1 MKLEIESLRALKTVA
16 DTGSVNAAADMLCV
30 SRSAV
35 SWKLKRMQE
44 RLGTNLLQKDG
55 RGVVLTDSGNELLVY
70 AETILTAHDA
80 ATRRFQA
87 IDVSGTV
94 RIGATEGASGP
105 VLEVLAPWAR
115 RNTDG
120 VDVRIRVDH
129 PVALAGWL
137 ATGEIDLAVT
147 MVLEHDV
154 KPDDELLW
162 PDELVWAHS
171 ASGDFAHL
179 KRVPLVTFGRRCFFG
194 AIADRLLTQADVPFD
209 IVLENPSNYGV
220 QMALASGAGIALIN
234 RRLLTD
240 QHTEWA
246 PPDTVAQAPELRY
259 VIRAASSEPNE
270 LVQMMLTQ
278 IRNSFTSAPFR
289 NESPLDAV
297 AADDVTQLVGGS
309 VQEQ

>member
-1 MKLEIESLRALKTVA
+1 MKLDIESLRALKTVA
-16 DTGSVNAAADMLCV
+16 DTGSVNAAADLLCI

-55 RGVVLTDSGNELLVY
+55 RGVVLTDSGHELLVF

-105 VLEVLAPWAR
+105 VLDVLAPWAR
-115 RNTDG
+115 RNTDDI
-120 VDVRIRVDH
+120 DVRIRVDH

-147 MVLEHDV
+147 MVLEPDV
-154 KPDDELLW
+154 EPDDVLLW

-179 KRVPLVTFGRRCFFG
+179 ERIPLVTFGHRCFFG
-194 AIADRLLTQADVPFD
+194 AVAGELLTRADVPFD
-209 IVLENPSNYGV
+209 VVLENPSNYGV

-240 QHTEWA
+240 QHAEWE
-246 PPDTVAQAPELRY
+246 PPDSVAEAPGLRY
-259 VIRAASSEPNE
+259 VIRAASSEPSE

-278 IRNSFTSAPFR
+278 IRNSFTSASLR
-289 NESPLDAV
+289 SASPLDVVTAN
-297 AADDVTQLVGGS
+297 DGTQLVGG
-309 VQEQ
+309 

>member
-1 MKLEIESLRALKTVA
+1 MKLDIESLRALKTVA
-16 DTGSVNAAADMLCV
+16 DTGSVNAAADLLCI

-35 SWKLKRMQE
+35 SCKLKRMQE

-55 RGVVLTDSGNELLVY
+55 RGVVLTDSGHELLVF

-105 VLEVLAPWAR
+105 VLDVLAPWAR
-115 RNTDG
+115 RNTDDI
-120 VDVRIRVDH
+120 DVRIRVDH

-147 MVLEHDV
+147 MVLEPDV
-154 KPDDELLW
+154 EPDDVLLW

-179 KRVPLVTFGRRCFFG
+179 ERIPLVTFGHRCFFG
-194 AIADRLLTQADVPFD
+194 AVAGELLTRADVPFD
-209 IVLENPSNYGV
+209 VVLENPSNYGV

-240 QHTEWA
+240 QHAEWE
-246 PPDTVAQAPELRY
+246 PPDSVAEAPGLRY
-259 VIRAASSEPNE
+259 VIRVASSEPSE

-278 IRNSFTSAPFR
+278 IRNSFTSASLR
-289 NESPLDAV
+289 SASPLDVVTAN
-297 AADDVTQLVGGS
+297 DGTQLVGG
-309 VQEQ
+309 

>member
-1 MKLEIESLRALKTVA
+1 LGETEHLTVL
-16 DTGSVNAAADMLCV
+16 TSGSV
-30 SRSAV
+30 S
-35 SWKLKRMQE
+35 
-44 RLGTNLLQKDG
+44 TTLLH
-55 RGVVLTDSGNELLVY
+55 SP
-70 AETILTAHDA
+70 A
-80 ATRRFQA
+80 
-87 IDVSGTV
+87 
-94 RIGATEGASGP
+94 
-105 VLEVLAPWAR
+105 
-115 RNTDG
+115 
-120 VDVRIRVDH
+120 
-129 PVALAGWL
+129 WL

-240 QHTEWA
+240 QHTEWE
-246 PPDTVAQAPELRY
+246 PPDTCRSGTRAPLCDSCRFIGTE
-259 VIRAASSEPNE
+259 
-270 LVQMMLTQ
+270 
-278 IRNSFTSAPFR
+278 
-289 NESPLDAV
+289 
-297 AADDVTQLVGGS
+297 
-309 VQEQ
+309 

>member
-1 MKLEIESLRALKTVA
+1 MKLDIDSLRALKTVA

-44 RLGTNLLQKDG
+44 RLGTNVVQKDG
-55 RGVVLTDSGNELLVY
+55 RGIVLTDSGRELLVY

-87 IDVSGTV
+87 VDVSGTV
-94 RIGATEGASGP
+94 TIGATEGASGP
-105 VLEVLAPWAR
+105 VLDVLAPWAR
-115 RNTDG
+115 RNTDDI
-120 VDVRIRVDH
+120 DVRIRVDH
-129 PVALAGWL
+129 PVALAAWL

-147 MVLEHDV
+147 MVLEPDV
-154 KPDDELLW
+154 QADDVLLW

-179 KRVPLVTFGRRCFFG
+179 ERVPLVTFGRRCFFG
-194 AIADRLLTQADVPFD
+194 SVASDLLTRAGVPFD
-209 IVLENPSNYGV
+209 VVLENPSNYGV
-220 QMALASGAGIALIN
+220 QLALASGAGIALIN

-240 QHTEWA
+240 QHAEWDPPA
-246 PPDTVAQAPELRY
+246 PVAPAPGLQY
-259 VIRAASSEPNE
+259 VIRTASDEPSE

-278 IRNSFTSAPFR
+278 IRNAFTSAPLR
-289 NESPLDAV
+289 YASPLDV
-297 AADDVTQLVGGS
+297 VSADDGTQLVGS
-309 VQEQ
+309 

>member
-1 MKLEIESLRALKTVA
+1 MKLDIESLRALKTVA
-16 DTGSVNAAADMLCV
+16 DTGSVGAAADILCV

-44 RLGTNLLQKDG
+44 RLGTNLLRKDG

-70 AETILTAHDA
+70 AETVLTAHDA
-80 ATRRFQA
+80 ATRLFQA

-105 VLEVLAPWAR
+105 VLDVLAPWAR
-115 RNTDG
+115 RNTDDI
-120 VDVRIRVDH
+120 DVRIRVDH

-137 ATGEIDLAVT
+137 ATGEIDLAIT
-147 MVLEHDV
+147 MVLEPDV
-154 KPDDELLW
+154 EPGDVLLW

-171 ASGDFAHL
+171 ASGDFAHIA
-179 KRVPLVTFGRRCFFG
+179 RVPLVTFGRRCFFG
-194 AIADRLLTQADVPFD
+194 AVAVELLTRADVPFD

-220 QMALASGAGIALIN
+220 QLALASGAGIALIN

-240 QHTEWA
+240 QHTEWEPPAAVARA
-246 PPDTVAQAPELRY
+246 PGLRY
-259 VIRAASSEPNE
+259 VIRAASSEPSE

-278 IRNSFTSAPFR
+278 IRNSFTSTPLRYA
-289 NESPLDAV
+289 SPLDV
-297 AADDVTQLVGGS
+297 VTADDGTQLVGA
-309 VQEQ
+309 

>member
-1 MKLEIESLRALKTVA
+1 MKLDIESLRALKTVA
-16 DTGSVNAAADMLCV
+16 DTGSVNAAADLLCI

-55 RGVVLTDSGNELLVY
+55 RGVVLTDSGHELLMF

-105 VLEVLAPWAR
+105 VLDVLAPWAR
-115 RNTDG
+115 RNTDDI
-120 VDVRIRVDH
+120 DVRIRVDH

-147 MVLEHDV
+147 MVLEPDV
-154 KPDDELLW
+154 EPDDVLLW

-179 KRVPLVTFGRRCFFG
+179 ERIPLVTFGHRCFFG
-194 AIADRLLTQADVPFD
+194 AVAGELLTRADVPFD
-209 IVLENPSNYGV
+209 VVLENPSNYGV

-240 QHTEWA
+240 QHAEWE
-246 PPDTVAQAPELRY
+246 PPDSVAEAPGLRY
-259 VIRAASSEPNE
+259 VIRAASSEPSE

-278 IRNSFTSAPFR
+278 IRNSFTSASLR
-289 NESPLDAV
+289 SASPLDVVTAN
-297 AADDVTQLVGGS
+297 DGTQLVGG
-309 VQEQ
+309 

>member
-1 MKLEIESLRALKTVA
+1 MKLDIESLRALKTVA
-16 DTGSVNAAADMLCV
+16 DTGSVNAAADLLCI

-55 RGVVLTDSGNELLVY
+55 RGVVLTDSGHELLVF

-105 VLEVLAPWAR
+105 VLDVLAPWAR
-115 RNTDG
+115 RNTDDI
-120 VDVRIRVDH
+120 DVRIRVDH

-147 MVLEHDV
+147 MVLEPDV
-154 KPDDELLW
+154 EPDDVLLW

-179 KRVPLVTFGRRCFFG
+179 LRIPLVTFGHRCFFG
-194 AIADRLLTQADVPFD
+194 AVADELLTRADVPFD
-209 IVLENPSNYGV
+209 VVLENPSNYGV

-240 QHTEWA
+240 QHAEWE
-246 PPDTVAQAPELRY
+246 PPDSVAEAPGLRY
-259 VIRAASSEPNE
+259 VIRVASSEPSE

-278 IRNSFTSAPFR
+278 IRNSFTSASLR
-289 NESPLDAV
+289 SASPLDVVTAN
-297 AADDVTQLVGGS
+297 DGTQLVGG
-309 VQEQ
+309 

>member
-1 MKLEIESLRALKTVA
+1 MKLDIESLRALKTVA

-35 SWKLKRMQE
+35 SWKLKRLQE

-55 RGVVLTDSGNELLVY
+55 RGVVLTDSGHELLVY

-105 VLEVLAPWAR
+105 VLDVLAPWAR
-115 RNTDG
+115 RNTDDI
-120 VDVRIRVDH
+120 DVRIRVDH

-147 MVLEHDV
+147 MVLEPDV
-154 KPDDELLW
+154 EIDDVLLW

-179 KRVPLVTFGRRCFFG
+179 ARVPLVTFGRRCFFG
-194 AIADRLLTQADVPFD
+194 AVAGELLTRADVAFD

-220 QMALASGAGIALIN
+220 QLALASGAGIALIN

-240 QHTEWA
+240 QHTEWEPPSAVARA
-246 PPDTVAQAPELRY
+246 PGLRY
-259 VIRAASSEPNE
+259 VIRVASSEPSE

-278 IRNSFTSAPFR
+278 IRNSFTSAPLR
-289 NESPLDAV
+289 YASPLDV
-297 AADDVTQLVGGS
+297 VTADDGTQLVG
-309 VQEQ
+309 V

>member
-1 MKLEIESLRALKTVA
+1 MKLDIESLRALKTVA
-16 DTGSVNAAADMLCV
+16 DTGSVNAAADLLCI

-55 RGVVLTDSGNELLVY
+55 RGVVLTDSGHELLVF

-105 VLEVLAPWAR
+105 VLDVLAPWAR
-115 RNTDG
+115 RNTDDI
-120 VDVRIRVDH
+120 DVRIRVDH

-147 MVLEHDV
+147 MVLEPDV
-154 KPDDELLW
+154 EPDDVLLW

-179 KRVPLVTFGRRCFFG
+179 LRIPLVTFGHRCFFG
-194 AIADRLLTQADVPFD
+194 AVAGELLTRADVPFD
-209 IVLENPSNYGV
+209 VVLENPSNYGV

-240 QHTEWA
+240 QHAEWE
-246 PPDTVAQAPELRY
+246 PPDSVAEAPGLRY
-259 VIRAASSEPNE
+259 VIRAASSEPSE

-278 IRNSFTSAPFR
+278 IRNSFTSASLR
-289 NESPLDAV
+289 SASPLDVVTAN
-297 AADDVTQLVGGS
+297 DGTQLVGG
-309 VQEQ
+309 

>member
-1 MKLEIESLRALKTVA
+1 MKLDIESLRALKTVA
-16 DTGSVNAAADMLCV
+16 DTGSVGAAADMLCV

-35 SWKLKRMQE
+35 SWKIKRMQE
-44 RLGTNLLQKDG
+44 RLGTNLLRKDG

-80 ATRRFQA
+80 ATRLFQA

-105 VLEVLAPWAR
+105 VLDVLAPWAR
-115 RNTDG
+115 RNTDDI
-120 VDVRIRVDH
+120 DVRIRIDH

-137 ATGEIDLAVT
+137 STGEIDLAIT
-147 MVLEHDV
+147 MVLEPDV
-154 KPDDELLW
+154 EPDDVLLW

-179 KRVPLVTFGRRCFFG
+179 PRVPLVTFGRRCFFG
-194 AIADRLLTQADVPFD
+194 AVASELLTRADVPFD

-220 QMALASGAGIALIN
+220 QLALASGAGIALIN

-240 QHTEWA
+240 QHTEWEPPASVARA
-246 PPDTVAQAPELRY
+246 PALRY
-259 VIRAASSEPNE
+259 VIRAASSEPSE

-278 IRNSFTSAPFR
+278 IRNSFTSTPLGYG
-289 NESPLDAV
+289 SPLDV
-297 AADDVTQLVGGS
+297 VTADDGTQLVGA
-309 VQEQ
+309 